1 MPADYTAERQAT
13 CPTCGHGITNTLSLP
28 IRESVVATRWR
39 WLEEELLRVR
49 TTAHGAAHQLD
60 NIAVEQGWGA
70 GLPPLEIANRIRA
83 RLRETAP

>member
-1 MPADYTAERQAT
+1 MARTNGRIVPFIDEFPDGDLVLYADVQAEREA
-13 CPTCGHGITNTLSLP
+13 
-28 IRESVVATRWR
+28 
-39 WLEEELLRVR
+39 LEAELLRVR

-83 RLRETAP
+83 RLRSTP